1 MILVEK
7 PPRNSAGFNLQPQL
21 GKEKVNH
28 LRIATWN
35 VLSLY
40 GSGA

>member
-7 PPRNSAGFNLQPQL
+7 PPRNSAGLNLQPQP
-21 GKEKVNH
+21 GKEKVH
-28 LRIATWN
+28 DLRIVTWN